1 MLTLVQSTKEMKLK
15 QITSALEQIAPLSL
29 QEKYDNSGLIVG
41 SSDQEISSVLISL
54 DCTEEVIQEAIDRGC
69 NMVVAHHP
77 IVFSGL
83 KRFNGKSY
91 VERAVMKAIKNDV
104 ALYAIH
110 TNLDNVNTGVN
121 RYLCEL
127 LEIENARILS
137 PKSDLTYK
145 LVTFVPDTH
154 KEEVMTALF
163 NAGAGSIGN
172 YSECSFSSHGEGTFK
187 ANNGTN
193 PFVGEQ
199 GKRHHESETRLEMVF
214 ESWKK
219 GDVLNALKTAHPYEE
234 VAFDVFVLDAK
245 HKEVGSGMVGE
256 LKEPMALTDFFDR
269 MKKVLGVSVVKHTMP
284 TKDKVKRIAVC
295 GGSGFFLLNAAKS
308 SGADVFVTSDVK
320 YHEFFDAEKKLV
332 LADIGHW
339 ESEHRTIEL
348 IQRILNEKFATFAVH
363 LSKTN
368 TNPVKYY

>member
-1 MLTLVQSTKEMKLK
+1 MKLK

-41 SSDQEISSVLISL
+41 SSDQEVNGVLVSL
-54 DCTEEVIQEAIDRGC
+54 DCTEEVIQEAIDAGC
-69 NMVVAHHP
+69 NMVIAHHP

-91 VERAVMKAIKNDV
+91 VERAVMKAIKHDV

-110 TNLDNVNTGVN
+110 TNLDNVDSGVN
-121 RYLCEL
+121 NYLCEL
-127 LEIENARILS
+127 LGIRDPKILS
-137 PKSDLTYK
+137 PKSDLMFK
-145 LVTFVPDTH
+145 LVTFVPEAH

-163 NAGAGSIGN
+163 AAGAGAIGN
-172 YSECSFSSHGEGTFK
+172 YSECSFSSQGEGTFK
-187 ANNGTN
+187 ANEKAD
-193 PFVGEQ
+193 PHVGEQ
-199 GKRHHESETRLEMVF
+199 GKRHIEPEFRLEMVF

-219 GDVLNALKTAHPYEE
+219 GDVLNALKSAHPYEE
-234 VAFDVFVLDAK
+234 VAFDVLVLDEK
-245 HKEVGSGMVGE
+245 HKQVGSGMVGE
-256 LKEPMALTDFFDR
+256 LDEAMELNAFFDR
-269 MKKVLGVSVVKHTMP
+269 MKDVLGVSVVKHTAQL
-284 TKDKVKRIAVC
+284 KEKVKRIAVC

-308 SGADVFVTSDVK
+308 SKADVFVTSDVK

>member
-1 MLTLVQSTKEMKLK
+1 MKLK
-15 QITSALEQIAPLSL
+15 QITSVLEQIAPLSL

-41 SSDQEISSVLISL
+41 SSDQEVSSVLVSL
-54 DCTEEVIQEAIDRGC
+54 DCTEEVIQEAIDSGC
-69 NMVVAHHP
+69 NMVIAHHP

-91 VERAVMKAIKNDV
+91 VERAIMKAIKHDI

-110 TNLDNVNTGVN
+110 TNLDNVDTGVN
-121 RYLCEL
+121 KYLCEL
-127 LEIENARILS
+127 LGIQKTKILS
-137 PKSDLTYK
+137 PKSDLMFK
-145 LVTFVPDTH
+145 LVTFVPDAH
-154 KEEVMTALF
+154 KEEVKAALF
-163 NAGAGSIGN
+163 AAGAGAIGN
-172 YSECSFSSHGEGTFK
+172 YAECSFSSQGEGTFK
-187 ANNGTN
+187 ANEGAT

-199 GKRHHESETRLEMVF
+199 GKRHHEQETRLEMVF
-214 ESWKK
+214 ESWRK

-234 VAFDVFVLDAK
+234 VAFDVLALDGK
-245 HKEVGSGMVGE
+245 HRSVGSGMVGE
-256 LKEPMALTDFFDR
+256 LEEPMDLHAFFDR
-269 MKKVLGVSVVKHTMP
+269 MKNVLGVSVVKHTARV
-284 TKDKVKRIAVC
+284 KEKVKRIAVC

-308 SGADVFVTSDVK
+308 SKADVFVTSDVK